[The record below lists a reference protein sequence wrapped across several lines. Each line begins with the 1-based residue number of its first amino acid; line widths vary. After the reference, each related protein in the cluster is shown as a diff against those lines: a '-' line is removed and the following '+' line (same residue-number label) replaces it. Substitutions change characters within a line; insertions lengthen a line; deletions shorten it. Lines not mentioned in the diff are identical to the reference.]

1 MKFKKM
7 IAMILCAAMLVAVL
21 AACGGKTP
29 PEPSSEVPSETPQ
42 DEHNHDAFFDVAF
55 AAFAPD
61 TVMVTADKYTV
72 TWEELFY
79 YIRGNVVQIMQ
90 EISQGTLVG
99 FSWSDIAFEDMTYS
113 EAVLRVSA
121 DNALT
126 YKAVEYGAELNGI
139 SLSSADYELLQQ
151 AFDETAESNG
161 GTDEFLKLIW
171 QQSGVHSKEFY
182 EYLLK
187 IDYMATLCFESMYG
201 VDGKDLSDADTAM
214 FTASDGYLMAKH
226 ILRLKSD
233 GEEDALAKS
242 QEILSLLDSYE
253 GDDFEAFFDEM
264 ILEYCEDPGAETNPN
279 GYLFQDGDM
288 VPEFHDACIALEI
301 GDYSG
306 VVETDL
312 GYHILLRLP
321 VNYDETPTAF
331 IPYGDTRSLRNATAL
346 TLFDSDIFG
355 WVDSFEP
362 QYTEECNSVNVEE
375 LFAELFSHMS
385 ADMNGN

>member
-1 MKFKKM
+1 MKSKKI

-21 AACGGKTP
+21 TACGGKTP
-29 PEPSSEVPSETPQ
+29 PEPSSEVPSEIPQ
-42 DEHNHDAFFDVAF
+42 DEHDHNAFFDVAF

-79 YIRGNVVQIMQ
+79 YIRGNVVQIMS
-90 EISQGTLVG
+90 EITQGTRVG
-99 FSWSDIAFEDMTYS
+99 FSWSDIALDDMTYS
-113 EAVLRVSA
+113 EAVLYVSA
-121 DNALT
+121 DNAMT

-151 AFDETAESNG
+151 TFDETAESNG

-171 QQSGVHSKEFY
+171 QQSGVRSKAFY
-182 EYLLK
+182 DYLLK
-187 IDYMATLCFESMYG
+187 IDYMATMCFEDMYG
-201 VDGKDLSDADTAM
+201 VDGKDLSDEEAAM

-226 ILRLKSD
+226 ILRLKSN

-253 GDDFEAFFDEM
+253 GDDFETFFDEL
-264 ILEYCEDPGAETNPN
+264 ILEHGEDPGAIANPN

-288 VPEFHDACIALEI
+288 VPEFHDACVALEI

-321 VNYDETPTAF
+321 VNYDETPTSY
-331 IPYGDTRSLRNATAL
+331 ITYGDTRSLRNVTAL
-346 TLFDSDIFG
+346 MLFDSDIFG
-355 WVDSFEP
+355 WVDSLEP
-362 QYTEECNSVNVEE
+362 QYTDEYNSIDVEA